1 MKTKSLFL
9 ALLMFSVDVS
19 AVGKDEPGTL
29 GMAVIPVK
37 GSEVFKVVYRGEAPK
52 KLRLNIYDADAKRLY
67 TETVSGR
74 DGFIRPVNFSGLQYG
89 EYTIEVVDGD
99 SKQTEKINYQPITS
113 SPKTIHITNYP
124 RGEQKYT
131 VSVSDAGEEAITVK
145 IYDKSNNLIHT
156 EKRDVKGSFA
166 QVYVVK
172 TPGAV
177 TFEVVDEGGNVKTT
191 RF

>member
-9 ALLMFSVDVS
+9 ALLMFSVVVS
-19 AVGKDEPGTL
+19 AVGKDEPRTL

-99 SKQTEKINYQPITS
+99 SKQT
-113 SPKTIHITNYP
+113 
-124 RGEQKYT
+124 
-131 VSVSDAGEEAITVK
+131 
-145 IYDKSNNLIHT
+145 
-156 EKRDVKGSFA
+156 
-166 QVYVVK
+166 
-172 TPGAV
+172 
-177 TFEVVDEGGNVKTT
+177 
-191 RF
+191 